1 MNKAGA
7 PELLRSWRSGSKAQ
21 PLDLYVGQRRVA
33 HFRNVLFKV
42 SALSGVF
49 VRYMGNGACKKRA
62 PPWAKNAFQCHRDCR
77 SSRCQ

>member
-1 MNKAGA
+1 MPLIERAQVNKAGA

-42 SALSGVF
+42 SAQLRKGLR
-49 VRYMGNGACKKRA
+49 VRPA
-62 PPWAKNAFQCHRDCR
+62 
-77 SSRCQ
+77 